1 MNEKDEIRLKLPEV
15 EEMEEFDL
23 EDILKEFAPED
34 GEEPVDLDLDLP
46 EEEPEEPAE
55 KPEEVP
61 TEEPAPEEPV
71 AEEVPQ
77 ETAEAPAEE
86 PAEEPA
92 QEPKEEPTEE
102 AAPVG
107 GDTVRLDD
115 LAQALK
121 DAKPQEVRNAA
132 PVAEED
138 EEDTPVEEEP
148 KAEPFSEEWEPEYE
162 QPMGDYV
169 PPEPIVFRPKSRL
182 RELKKKLVAGPE
194 RRYYELSEI
203 GVGKLQLG
211 IFLNLLIVLLAAGS
225 TVFFGLGMVQD
236 SRMKLLIFLQVLVM
250 LLAGLLGSH
259 RLIEGGA
266 DLVKKKFTLNT
277 LLLVTFLAC
286 CADGVFCLMYEKMP
300 CCAAF
305 SLEMLMC
312 QWSTYHK
319 RVTEMGQMDT
329 LRKATMLDGLVRV
342 PDYYEGRPGFLRKE
356 GQVEDFMDHY
366 QEVPGPEKVLNVYTL
381 VALAV
386 CVGVGVTAGLL
397 HDPVLGVR
405 AFAAALLAGVPV
417 TMFITLSR
425 PMAILEK
432 RLHKL
437 GTVLC
442 GWRGVKEMNGP
453 VVYPLDDEDL
463 FPSGSTRMN
472 GVKFYGDR
480 DPDEIVAYTTA
491 LICANGGGL
500 EPLFT
505 QLLDSRNGYHYD
517 VENLQCY
524 GNGGIGGEVC
534 GEPVLVGV
542 LSFLQDMGVE
552 MPEGTKV
559 SQAVY
564 TAIDGQLCGVF
575 AITYGKVK
583 SSAAGLTTLCSYRG
597 LRPVLISGD
606 FMLTD
611 SFLRSKFSVKTRPMA
626 FPSRGDRAAMADK
639 LPPEDAASSALT
651 THEGL
656 APMAYALTGARAVKT
671 ASTVGMLVHMIGGIL
686 GLAMMLTLAI
696 LGAESLLTPMNLLLY
711 ELIWMI
717 PGLLISEWTRSV

>member
-1 MNEKDEIRLKLPEV
+1 MNEKDEIRFGFSKDES
-15 EEMEEFDL
+15 EQEFDL

-34 GEEPVDLDLDLP
+34 EELQEATAEVQP
-46 EEEPEEPAE
+46 EE
-55 KPEEVP
+55 
-61 TEEPAPEEPV
+61 TPEEPV
-71 AEEVPQ
+71 EPQTEEV
-77 ETAEAPAEE
+77 PAEE
-86 PAEEPA
+86 PETVPEEVTAEEPEVPA
-92 QEPKEEPTEE
+92 EEVT
-102 AAPVG
+102 PVA

-115 LAQALK
+115 VAQALK
-121 DAKPQEVRNAA
+121 DAKPQEVHNAA
-132 PVAEED
+132 PIEEEED
-138 EEDTPVEEEP
+138 SAQTEESA

-203 GVGKLQLG
+203 GVGNLQLG
-211 IFLNLLIVLLAAGS
+211 MVANLLIVLLTAGS
-225 TVFFGLGMVQD
+225 TVFYGLNLIPD
-236 SRMKLLIFLQVLVM
+236 NRMKLLIFMQVLMM
-250 LLAGLLGSH
+250 LLAGLFGSH
-259 RLIEGGA
+259 RLVEGGA
-266 DLVKKKFTLNT
+266 DLAKKKFTLNT

-286 CADGVFCLMYEKMP
+286 CADGVFCLLNEKIP

-329 LRKATMLDGLVRV
+329 LRKATMLDGLAQV
-342 PDYYEGRPGFLRKE
+342 PDYYEGRPGYLRKE

-366 QEVPGPEKVLNVYTL
+366 QEVPGPEKVLNIYALIAL
-381 VALAV
+381 VISVA
-386 CVGVGVTAGLL
+386 VGVTAGML
-397 HDPVLGVR
+397 HDPVLAVR

-417 TMFITLSR
+417 TMFITLTR

-442 GWRGVKEMNGP
+442 GWRGVKEMSGS
-453 VVYPLDDEDL
+453 VVFPLGDEDL
-463 FPSGSTRMN
+463 FPAGSNRLN
-472 GVKFYGDR
+472 GVKFYGNR
-480 DPDEIVAYTTA
+480 DPDEIVAYATA
-491 LICANGGGL
+491 LICADGGGL
-500 EPLFT
+500 APLFT
-505 QLLDSRNGYHYD
+505 QLLDSRNGYHYE

-542 LSFLQDMGVE
+542 LSFLEDMGVD

-559 SQAVY
+559 NQA
-564 TAIDGQLCGVF
+564 
-575 AITYGKVK
+575 
-583 SSAAGLTTLCSYRG
+583 TLCSYRR
-597 LRPVLISGD
+597 LRQVLITGD

-611 SFLRSKFSVKTRPMA
+611 SFLRSKFNVKTRSMA
-626 FPSRGDRAAMADK
+626 FPSREERLALAEKVPAEET
-639 LPPEDAASSALT
+639 PCVALT

-656 APMAYALTGARAVKT
+656 APLAYAMTGARSVRT
-671 ASTVGMLVHMIGGIL
+671 ASIVGMVIHLIGGVL
-686 GLAMMLTLAI
+686 GLAMMMTLAV
-696 LGAESLLTPMNLLLY
+696 LGAEELLTPMNLLLY
-711 ELIWMI
+711 ELIWLI
-717 PGLLISEWTRSV
+717 PGLLITEWTRAV

>member
-1 MNEKDEIRLKLPEV
+1 MNEKDEIRFGFSKDES
-15 EEMEEFDL
+15 EQEFDL

-34 GEEPVDLDLDLP
+34 EELQEAAAEVQP
-46 EEEPEEPAE
+46 EE
-55 KPEEVP
+55 
-61 TEEPAPEEPV
+61 TPEEPV
-71 AEEVPQ
+71 ELQTEEV
-77 ETAEAPAEE
+77 PAEE
-86 PAEEPA
+86 PETVPEEVTAEEPEVPA
-92 QEPKEEPTEE
+92 EEVT
-102 AAPVG
+102 PVA

-115 LAQALK
+115 VAQALK
-121 DAKPQEVRNAA
+121 DAKPQEVHNAA
-132 PVAEED
+132 PIEEEED
-138 EEDTPVEEEP
+138 SAQTEESA

-203 GVGKLQLG
+203 GVGNLQLG
-211 IFLNLLIVLLAAGS
+211 MVANLLIVLLTAGS
-225 TVFFGLGMVQD
+225 TVFYGLNLIPD
-236 SRMKLLIFLQVLVM
+236 NRMKLLIFMQVLMM
-250 LLAGLLGSH
+250 LLAGLFGSH
-259 RLIEGGA
+259 RLVEGGA
-266 DLVKKKFTLNT
+266 DLAKKKFTLNT

-286 CADGVFCLMYEKMP
+286 CADGVFCLLHEKIP

-329 LRKATMLDGLVRV
+329 LRKATMLDGLAQV
-342 PDYYEGRPGFLRKE
+342 PDYYEGRPGYLRKE

-366 QEVPGPEKVLNVYTL
+366 QEVPGPEKVLNIYALIAL
-381 VALAV
+381 VISVA
-386 CVGVGVTAGLL
+386 VGVTAGML
-397 HDPVLGVR
+397 HDPVLGAR

-417 TMFITLSR
+417 TMFITLTR

-442 GWRGVKEMNGP
+442 GWRGVKEMSGS
-453 VVYPLDDEDL
+453 VVFPLGDEDL
-463 FPSGSTRMN
+463 FPAGSTRLN
-472 GVKFYGDR
+472 GVKFYGNR
-480 DPDEIVAYTTA
+480 DPDEIVAYATA
-491 LICANGGGL
+491 LICADGGGL
-500 EPLFT
+500 APLFT
-505 QLLDSRNGYHYD
+505 QLLDSRNGYHYE

-542 LSFLQDMGVE
+542 LSFLEDMGVD

-559 SQAVY
+559 NQAVY
-564 TAIDGQLCGVF
+564 AAIDGQLCGVF

-583 SSAAGLTTLCSYRG
+583 SSAAGLSTLCSYRR
-597 LRPVLISGD
+597 LRQVLITGD

-611 SFLRSKFSVKTRPMA
+611 SFLRSKFNVKTRSMA
-626 FPSRGDRAAMADK
+626 FPSREERLALAEKVPAEET
-639 LPPEDAASSALT
+639 PCVALT

-656 APMAYALTGARAVKT
+656 APLAYAMTGARSVRT
-671 ASTVGMLVHMIGGIL
+671 ASIVGMVIHLIGGVL
-686 GLAMMLTLAI
+686 GLAMMMTLAV
-696 LGAESLLTPMNLLLY
+696 LGAEELLTPMNLLLY
-711 ELIWMI
+711 ELIWLI
-717 PGLLISEWTRSV
+717 PGLLITEWTRAV

>member
-1 MNEKDEIRLKLPEV
+1 MNEKDEIRFGFSKDES
-15 EEMEEFDL
+15 EQEFDL

-34 GEEPVDLDLDLP
+34 EELQEAAAEVQP
-46 EEEPEEPAE
+46 EE
-55 KPEEVP
+55 
-61 TEEPAPEEPV
+61 TPEEPV
-71 AEEVPQ
+71 ELQTEEVPAEEP
-77 ETAEAPAEE
+77 ETVPEEVTVEETEAPAEE
-86 PAEEPA
+86 V
-92 QEPKEEPTEE
+92 T
-102 AAPVG
+102 PVA

-115 LAQALK
+115 VAQALK
-121 DAKPQEVRNAA
+121 DAKPQEVHNAA
-132 PVAEED
+132 PIEEEED
-138 EEDTPVEEEP
+138 SAQTEESA

-203 GVGKLQLG
+203 GVGNLQLG
-211 IFLNLLIVLLAAGS
+211 MVANLLIVLLTAGS
-225 TVFFGLGMVQD
+225 TVFYGLNLIPD
-236 SRMKLLIFLQVLVM
+236 NRMKLLIFMQVLMM
-250 LLAGLLGSH
+250 LLAGLFGSH
-259 RLIEGGA
+259 RLVEGGA
-266 DLVKKKFTLNT
+266 DLAKKKFTLNT

-286 CADGVFCLMYEKMP
+286 CADGVFCLLNEKIP

-329 LRKATMLDGLVRV
+329 LRKATMLDGLAQV
-342 PDYYEGRPGFLRKE
+342 PDYYEGRPGYLRKE
-356 GQVEDFMDHY
+356 GQVEDFVDHY
-366 QEVPGPEKVLNVYTL
+366 QEVPGPEKVLNIYALIAL
-381 VALAV
+381 VISVA
-386 CVGVGVTAGLL
+386 VGVTAGML
-397 HDPVLGVR
+397 HDPVLGAR

-417 TMFITLSR
+417 TMFITLTR

-442 GWRGVKEMNGP
+442 GWRGVKEMSGS
-453 VVYPLDDEDL
+453 VVFPLGDEDL
-463 FPSGSTRMN
+463 FPAGSTRLN
-472 GVKFYGDR
+472 GVKFYGNR
-480 DPDEIVAYTTA
+480 DPDEIVAYATA
-491 LICANGGGL
+491 LICADGGGL
-500 EPLFT
+500 APLFT
-505 QLLDSRNGYHYD
+505 QLLDSRNGYHYE

-542 LSFLQDMGVE
+542 LSFLEDMGVD

-559 SQAVY
+559 NQAVY
-564 TAIDGQLCGVF
+564 AAIDGQLCGVF

-583 SSAAGLTTLCSYRG
+583 SSAAGLSTLCSYRR
-597 LRPVLISGD
+597 LRQVLITGD

-611 SFLRSKFSVKTRPMA
+611 SFLRSKFNVKTRSMA
-626 FPSRGDRAAMADK
+626 FPSREERLALAEKVPAEET
-639 LPPEDAASSALT
+639 PCVALT

-656 APMAYALTGARAVKT
+656 APLAYAMTGARSVRT
-671 ASTVGMLVHMIGGIL
+671 ASIVGMVIHLIGGVL
-686 GLAMMLTLAI
+686 GLAMMMTLAV
-696 LGAESLLTPMNLLLY
+696 LGAEELLTPMNLLLY
-711 ELIWMI
+711 ELIWLI
-717 PGLLISEWTRSV
+717 PGLLITEWTRAV

>member
-1 MNEKDEIRLKLPEV
+1 MNEKDEIRFGFSKDES
-15 EEMEEFDL
+15 EQKFDL

-34 GEEPVDLDLDLP
+34 EELQEAAAEVQP
-46 EEEPEEPAE
+46 EE
-55 KPEEVP
+55 
-61 TEEPAPEEPV
+61 TPEEPV
-71 AEEVPQ
+71 EPQTEEV
-77 ETAEAPAEE
+77 PAEE
-86 PAEEPA
+86 PETVPEEVTAEEPEVPA
-92 QEPKEEPTEE
+92 EEVT
-102 AAPVG
+102 PVA

-115 LAQALK
+115 VAQALK
-121 DAKPQEVRNAA
+121 DAKPQEVHNAA
-132 PVAEED
+132 PIEEEED
-138 EEDTPVEEEP
+138 SAQTEESA

-203 GVGKLQLG
+203 GVGNLQLG
-211 IFLNLLIVLLAAGS
+211 MVANLLIVLLTAGS
-225 TVFFGLGMVQD
+225 TVFYGLNLIPD
-236 SRMKLLIFLQVLVM
+236 NRMKLLIFMQVLMM
-250 LLAGLLGSH
+250 LLAGLFGSH
-259 RLIEGGA
+259 RLVEGGA
-266 DLVKKKFTLNT
+266 DLAKKKFTLNT

-286 CADGVFCLMYEKMP
+286 CADGVFCLLNEKIP

-329 LRKATMLDGLVRV
+329 LRKATMLDGLAQV
-342 PDYYEGRPGFLRKE
+342 PDYYEGRPGYLRKE

-366 QEVPGPEKVLNVYTL
+366 QEVPGPEKVLNIYALIAL
-381 VALAV
+381 VISVA
-386 CVGVGVTAGLL
+386 VGVTAGML

-417 TMFITLSR
+417 TMFITLTR

-442 GWRGVKEMNGP
+442 GWRGVKEMSGS
-453 VVYPLDDEDL
+453 VVFPLGDEDL
-463 FPSGSTRMN
+463 FPAGSTRLN
-472 GVKFYGDR
+472 GVKFYGNR
-480 DPDEIVAYTTA
+480 DPDEIVAYATA
-491 LICANGGGL
+491 LICADGGGL
-500 EPLFT
+500 APLFT
-505 QLLDSRNGYHYD
+505 QLLDSRNGYHYE

-542 LSFLQDMGVE
+542 LSFLEDMGVD

-559 SQAVY
+559 NQAVY
-564 TAIDGQLCGVF
+564 AAIDGQLCGVF

-583 SSAAGLTTLCSYRG
+583 SSAAGLSTLCSYRK
-597 LRPVLISGD
+597 LRQVLITGD

-611 SFLRSKFSVKTRPMA
+611 SFLRSKFNVKTRSMA
-626 FPSRGDRAAMADK
+626 FPSREERLALAEKVPAEET
-639 LPPEDAASSALT
+639 PCVALT

-656 APMAYALTGARAVKT
+656 APLAYAMTGARSVRT
-671 ASTVGMLVHMIGGIL
+671 ASIVGMVIHLIGGVL
-686 GLAMMLTLAI
+686 GLAMMMTLAV
-696 LGAESLLTPMNLLLY
+696 LGAEELLMPMNLLLY
-711 ELIWMI
+711 ELIWLI
-717 PGLLISEWTRSV
+717 PGLLITEWTRAV

>member
-1 MNEKDEIRLKLPEV
+1 MNEKDEIRFGFSKDES
-15 EEMEEFDL
+15 EQKFDL

-34 GEEPVDLDLDLP
+34 EELQEAAAEVQP
-46 EEEPEEPAE
+46 EE
-55 KPEEVP
+55 
-61 TEEPAPEEPV
+61 TPEEPV
-71 AEEVPQ
+71 EPQTEEV
-77 ETAEAPAEE
+77 PAEE
-86 PAEEPA
+86 PETVPEEVTAEEPEVPA
-92 QEPKEEPTEE
+92 EEVT
-102 AAPVG
+102 PVA

-115 LAQALK
+115 VAQALK
-121 DAKPQEVRNAA
+121 DAKPQEVHNAA
-132 PVAEED
+132 PIEEEED
-138 EEDTPVEEEP
+138 SAQTEESA

-203 GVGKLQLG
+203 GVGNLQLG
-211 IFLNLLIVLLAAGS
+211 MVANLLIVLLTAGS
-225 TVFFGLGMVQD
+225 TVFYGLNLIPD
-236 SRMKLLIFLQVLVM
+236 NRMKLLIFMQVLMM
-250 LLAGLLGSH
+250 LLAGLFGSH
-259 RLIEGGA
+259 RLVEGGA
-266 DLVKKKFTLNT
+266 DLAKKKFTLNT

-286 CADGVFCLMYEKMP
+286 CADGVFCLLNEKIP

-329 LRKATMLDGLVRV
+329 LRKATMLDGLAQV
-342 PDYYEGRPGFLRKE
+342 PDYYEGRPGYLRKE

-366 QEVPGPEKVLNVYTL
+366 QEVPGPEKVLNIYALIAL
-381 VALAV
+381 VISVA
-386 CVGVGVTAGLL
+386 VGVTAGML

-417 TMFITLSR
+417 TMFITLTR

-442 GWRGVKEMNGP
+442 GWRGVKEMSGS
-453 VVYPLDDEDL
+453 VVFPLGDEDL
-463 FPSGSTRMN
+463 FPAGSTRLN
-472 GVKFYGDR
+472 GVKFYGNR
-480 DPDEIVAYTTA
+480 DPDEIVAYATA
-491 LICANGGGL
+491 LICADGGGL
-500 EPLFT
+500 APLFT
-505 QLLDSRNGYHYD
+505 QLLDSRNGYHYE

-542 LSFLQDMGVE
+542 LSFLEDMGVD

-559 SQAVY
+559 NQAVY
-564 TAIDGQLCGVF
+564 AAIDGQLCGVF

-583 SSAAGLTTLCSYRG
+583 SSAAGLSTLCSYRR
-597 LRPVLISGD
+597 LRQVLITGD

-611 SFLRSKFSVKTRPMA
+611 SFLRSKFNVKTRSMA
-626 FPSRGDRAAMADK
+626 FPSREERLALAEKVPAEET
-639 LPPEDAASSALT
+639 PCVALT

-656 APMAYALTGARAVKT
+656 APLAYAMTGARSVRT
-671 ASTVGMLVHMIGGIL
+671 ASIVGMVIHLIGGVL
-686 GLAMMLTLAI
+686 GLAMMMTLAV
-696 LGAESLLTPMNLLLY
+696 LGAEELLTPMNLLLY
-711 ELIWMI
+711 ELIWLI
-717 PGLLISEWTRSV
+717 PGLLITEWTRAV

>member
-1 MNEKDEIRLKLPEV
+1 MNEKDEIRFGFSKDES
-15 EEMEEFDL
+15 EQEFDL

-34 GEEPVDLDLDLP
+34 EEPQDAAAEVQP
-46 EEEPEEPAE
+46 EE
-55 KPEEVP
+55 
-61 TEEPAPEEPV
+61 TPEEPV
-71 AEEVPQ
+71 ELQTEEV
-77 ETAEAPAEE
+77 PAEE
-86 PAEEPA
+86 PETVPEEVTAEEPEVPA
-92 QEPKEEPTEE
+92 EEVT
-102 AAPVG
+102 PVA

-115 LAQALK
+115 VAQALK
-121 DAKPQEVRNAA
+121 DAKPQEVHNAA
-132 PVAEED
+132 PIEEEED
-138 EEDTPVEEEP
+138 SAQTEESA

-203 GVGKLQLG
+203 GVGNLQLG
-211 IFLNLLIVLLAAGS
+211 MVANLLIVLLTAGS
-225 TVFFGLGMVQD
+225 TVFYGLNLIPD
-236 SRMKLLIFLQVLVM
+236 NRMKLLIFMQVLMM
-250 LLAGLLGSH
+250 LLAGLFGSH
-259 RLIEGGA
+259 RLVEGGA
-266 DLVKKKFTLNT
+266 DLAKKKFTLNT

-286 CADGVFCLMYEKMP
+286 CADGVFCLLNEKIP

-329 LRKATMLDGLVRV
+329 LRKATMLDGLAQV
-342 PDYYEGRPGFLRKE
+342 PDYYEGRPGYLRKE

-366 QEVPGPEKVLNVYTL
+366 QEVPGPEKVLNIYALIAL
-381 VALAV
+381 VISVA
-386 CVGVGVTAGLL
+386 VGVTAGML

-417 TMFITLSR
+417 TMFITLTR

-442 GWRGVKEMNGP
+442 GWRGVKEMSGS
-453 VVYPLDDEDL
+453 VVFPLGDEDL
-463 FPSGSTRMN
+463 FPAGSTRLN
-472 GVKFYGDR
+472 GVKFYGNR
-480 DPDEIVAYTTA
+480 DPDEIVAYATA
-491 LICANGGGL
+491 LICADGGGL
-500 EPLFT
+500 APLFT
-505 QLLDSRNGYHYD
+505 QLLDSRNGYHYE

-542 LSFLQDMGVE
+542 LSFLEDMGVD

-559 SQAVY
+559 NQAVY
-564 TAIDGQLCGVF
+564 AAIDGQLCGVF

-583 SSAAGLTTLCSYRG
+583 SSAAGLSTLCSYRR
-597 LRPVLISGD
+597 LRQVLITGD

-611 SFLRSKFSVKTRPMA
+611 SFLRSKFNVKTRSMA
-626 FPSRGDRAAMADK
+626 FPSREERLALAEKVPAEET
-639 LPPEDAASSALT
+639 PCVALT

-656 APMAYALTGARAVKT
+656 APLAYAMTGARSVRT
-671 ASTVGMLVHMIGGIL
+671 ASIVGMVIHLIGGVL
-686 GLAMMLTLAI
+686 GLAMMMTLAV
-696 LGAESLLTPMNLLLY
+696 LGAEELLTPMNLLLY
-711 ELIWMI
+711 ELIWLI
-717 PGLLISEWTRSV
+717 PGLLITEWTRAV

>member
-1 MNEKDEIRLKLPEV
+1 MNEKDEIRFGFSKDES
-15 EEMEEFDL
+15 EQKFDL

-34 GEEPVDLDLDLP
+34 EELQEAAAEVQP
-46 EEEPEEPAE
+46 EE
-55 KPEEVP
+55 
-61 TEEPAPEEPV
+61 TPEEPV
-71 AEEVPQ
+71 EPQTEEV
-77 ETAEAPAEE
+77 PAEE
-86 PAEEPA
+86 PETVPEEVTAEEPEVPA
-92 QEPKEEPTEE
+92 EEVT
-102 AAPVG
+102 PVA

-115 LAQALK
+115 VAQALK
-121 DAKPQEVRNAA
+121 DAKPQEVHNAA
-132 PVAEED
+132 PIEEEED
-138 EEDTPVEEEP
+138 SAQTEESA

-203 GVGKLQLG
+203 GVGNLQLG
-211 IFLNLLIVLLAAGS
+211 MVANLLIVLLTAGS
-225 TVFFGLGMVQD
+225 TVFYGLNLIPD
-236 SRMKLLIFLQVLVM
+236 NRMKLLIFMQVLMM
-250 LLAGLLGSH
+250 LLAGLFGSH
-259 RLIEGGA
+259 RLVEGGA
-266 DLVKKKFTLNT
+266 DLAKKKFTLNT

-286 CADGVFCLMYEKMP
+286 CADGVFCLLNEKIP

-329 LRKATMLDGLVRV
+329 LRKATMLDGLAQV
-342 PDYYEGRPGFLRKE
+342 PDYYEGRPGYLRKE

-366 QEVPGPEKVLNVYTL
+366 QEVPGPEKVLNIYALIAL
-381 VALAV
+381 VISVA
-386 CVGVGVTAGLL
+386 VGVTAGML

-417 TMFITLSR
+417 TMFITLTR

-442 GWRGVKEMNGP
+442 GWRGVKEMSGS
-453 VVYPLDDEDL
+453 VVFPLGDEDL
-463 FPSGSTRMN
+463 FPAGSTRLN
-472 GVKFYGDR
+472 GVKFYGNR
-480 DPDEIVAYTTA
+480 DPDEIVAYATA
-491 LICANGGGL
+491 LICADGGGL
-500 EPLFT
+500 APLFT
-505 QLLDSRNGYHYD
+505 QLLDSRNGYRYE

-542 LSFLQDMGVE
+542 LSFLEDMGVD

-559 SQAVY
+559 NQAVY
-564 TAIDGQLCGVF
+564 AAIDGQLCGVF

-583 SSAAGLTTLCSYRG
+583 SSAAGLSTLCSYRK
-597 LRPVLISGD
+597 LRQVLITGD

-611 SFLRSKFSVKTRPMA
+611 SFLRSKFNVKTRSMA
-626 FPSRGDRAAMADK
+626 FPSREERLALAEKVPAEET
-639 LPPEDAASSALT
+639 PCVALT

-656 APMAYALTGARAVKT
+656 APLAYAMTGARSVRT
-671 ASTVGMLVHMIGGIL
+671 ASIVGMVIHLIGGVL
-686 GLAMMLTLAI
+686 GLAMMMTLAV
-696 LGAESLLTPMNLLLY
+696 LGAEELLTPMNLLLY
-711 ELIWMI
+711 ELIWLI
-717 PGLLISEWTRSV
+717 PGLLITEWTRAV

>member
-1 MNEKDEIRLKLPEV
+1 MNEKDEIRFGFSKDESEQEL
-15 EEMEEFDL
+15 DL

-34 GEEPVDLDLDLP
+34 EELQEAAAEVQPEETSEEPVEP
-46 EEEPEEPAE
+46 QTEEVPAEEPETV
-55 KPEEVP
+55 PEEV
-61 TEEPAPEEPV
+61 TAEEP
-71 AEEVPQ
+71 
-77 ETAEAPAEE
+77 EAPAEE
-86 PAEEPA
+86 V
-92 QEPKEEPTEE
+92 T
-102 AAPVG
+102 PVA

-115 LAQALK
+115 VAQALK
-121 DAKPQEVRNAA
+121 DAKPQEVHNAA
-132 PVAEED
+132 PIEEEED
-138 EEDTPVEEEP
+138 SAQTEESA

-203 GVGKLQLG
+203 GVGNLQLG
-211 IFLNLLIVLLAAGS
+211 MVANLLIVLLTAGS
-225 TVFFGLGMVQD
+225 TVFYGLNLIPD
-236 SRMKLLIFLQVLVM
+236 NRMKLLIFMQVLMM
-250 LLAGLLGSH
+250 LLAGLFGSH
-259 RLIEGGA
+259 RLVEGGA
-266 DLVKKKFTLNT
+266 DLAKKKFTLNT

-286 CADGVFCLMYEKMP
+286 CADGVFCLLNEKIP

-329 LRKATMLDGLVRV
+329 LRKATMLDGLAQV
-342 PDYYEGRPGFLRKE
+342 PDYYEGRPGYLRKE

-366 QEVPGPEKVLNVYTL
+366 QEVPGPEKVLNIYALIAL
-381 VALAV
+381 VFSVA
-386 CVGVGVTAGLL
+386 VGVTAGML

-417 TMFITLSR
+417 TMFITLTR

-442 GWRGVKEMNGP
+442 GWRGVKEMSGS
-453 VVYPLDDEDL
+453 VVFPLGDEDL
-463 FPSGSTRMN
+463 FPAGSTRLN
-472 GVKFYGDR
+472 GVKFYGNR
-480 DPDEIVAYTTA
+480 DPDEIVAYATA
-491 LICANGGGL
+491 LICADGGGL
-500 EPLFT
+500 APLFT
-505 QLLDSRNGYHYD
+505 QLLDSRNGYHYE

-542 LSFLQDMGVE
+542 LSFLEDMGVD

-559 SQAVY
+559 NQAVY
-564 TAIDGQLCGVF
+564 AAIDGQLCGVF

-583 SSAAGLTTLCSYRG
+583 SSAAGLSTLCSYRK
-597 LRPVLISGD
+597 LRQVLITGD

-611 SFLRSKFSVKTRPMA
+611 SFLRSKFNVKTRSMA
-626 FPSRGDRAAMADK
+626 FPSREERLALAEKVPAEET
-639 LPPEDAASSALT
+639 PCVALT

-656 APMAYALTGARAVKT
+656 APLAYAMTGARSVRT
-671 ASTVGMLVHMIGGIL
+671 ASIVGMVIHLIGGVL
-686 GLAMMLTLAI
+686 GLAMMMTLAV
-696 LGAESLLTPMNLLLY
+696 LGAEELLTPMNLLLY
-711 ELIWMI
+711 ELIWLI
-717 PGLLISEWTRSV
+717 PGLLITEWTRAV

>member
-1 MNEKDEIRLKLPEV
+1 MNENDEILLKLPDED
-15 EEMEEFDL
+15 ETQEFDL
-23 EDILKEFAPED
+23 EDILKEFAPEE
-34 GEEPVDLDLDLP
+34 GETLP
-46 EEEPEEPAE
+46 EEKTEEQPEAEPVPAEEAAEEPD
-55 KPEEVP
+55 EEVP
-61 TEEPAPEEPV
+61 AEVPEE
-71 AEEVPQ
+71 
-77 ETAEAPAEE
+77 ETPEIAAEE
-86 PAEEPA
+86 PAEEAAGEPA
-92 QEPKEEPTEE
+92 EEAAAEE
-102 AAPVG
+102 AAPVA

-115 LAQALK
+115 LSAALK
-121 DAKPQEVRNAA
+121 DAKPQEVRTAA
-132 PVAEED
+132 PVAED
-138 EEDTPVEEEP
+138 EEEDPAPAEETP

-194 RRYYELSEI
+194 KRYYELSEE

-211 IFLNLLIVLLAAGS
+211 MFVNLLLVLLAAGS
-225 TVFFGLGMVQD
+225 TALYGMGMVQD
-236 SRMKLLIFLQVLVM
+236 NRMKLLIFMQVLVM
-250 LLAGLLGSH
+250 LMSGLLGSN

-266 DLVKKKFTLNT
+266 DLAKKKFTLNT

-286 CADGVFCLMYEKMP
+286 CADGVFCLMEEKIP

-305 SLEMLMC
+305 GLEMLMC
-312 QWSTYHK
+312 QWSAYHK

-329 LRKATMLDGLVRV
+329 LRKATTLDGLIRV
-342 PDYYEGRPGFLRKE
+342 PDYYEGRPGFLRRE

-366 QEVPGPEKVLNVYTL
+366 QEVSGPEKVLNVYAL
-381 VALAV
+381 IALILSVA
-386 CVGVGVTAGLL
+386 VGVTAGVL

-442 GWRGVKEMNGP
+442 GWRGVKEMSGS
-453 VVYPLDDEDL
+453 VVYPLGDEDL
-463 FPSGSTRMN
+463 FPAGSTRMN

-480 DPDEIVAYTTA
+480 DPDEIVAYATA
-491 LICANGGGL
+491 LISADGGGL
-500 EPLFT
+500 APLFN
-505 QLLDSRNGYHYD
+505 QLLESRNGYHYE

-542 LSFLQDMGVE
+542 LPFLQDMGVD

-559 SQAVY
+559 NQAVY
-564 TAIDGQLCGVF
+564 AAIDGQLCGVF

-597 LRPVLISGD
+597 LRPVLITGD

-611 SFLRSKFSVKTRPMA
+611 SFLRSKFSVKTRNMA
-626 FPSRGDRAAMADK
+626 FPPRADRAAMAEK
-639 LPPEDAASSALT
+639 EPEEGTSAAALT
-651 THEGL
+651 VHEGL
-656 APMAYALTGARAVKT
+656 ASTAYAVTGARALKT
-671 ASTVGMLVHMIGGIL
+671 ASTVGMLIHMIGGVL

-717 PGLLISEWTRSV
+717 PGLLITEWTRSV

>member
-1 MNEKDEIRLKLPEV
+1 MNEKDEIRFGFSKDES
-15 EEMEEFDL
+15 EQEFDL

-34 GEEPVDLDLDLP
+34 EEPQDAAAEVQP
-46 EEEPEEPAE
+46 EE
-55 KPEEVP
+55 
-61 TEEPAPEEPV
+61 TPEEPV
-71 AEEVPQ
+71 EPQTEEV
-77 ETAEAPAEE
+77 PAEE
-86 PAEEPA
+86 PETVPEEVTAEEPEVPA
-92 QEPKEEPTEE
+92 EEVT
-102 AAPVG
+102 PVA

-115 LAQALK
+115 VAQALK
-121 DAKPQEVRNAA
+121 DAKPQEVHNAA
-132 PVAEED
+132 PIEEEED
-138 EEDTPVEEEP
+138 SAQTEESA

-203 GVGKLQLG
+203 GVGNLQLG
-211 IFLNLLIVLLAAGS
+211 MVANLLIVLLTAGS
-225 TVFFGLGMVQD
+225 TVFYGLNLIPD
-236 SRMKLLIFLQVLVM
+236 NRMKLLIFMQVLMM
-250 LLAGLLGSH
+250 LLAGLFGSH
-259 RLIEGGA
+259 RLVEGGA
-266 DLVKKKFTLNT
+266 DLAKKKFTLNT

-286 CADGVFCLMYEKMP
+286 CADGVFCLLNEKIP

-329 LRKATMLDGLVRV
+329 LRKATMLDGLAQV
-342 PDYYEGRPGFLRKE
+342 PDYYEGRPGYLRKE

-366 QEVPGPEKVLNVYTL
+366 QEVPGPEKVLNIYALIAL
-381 VALAV
+381 VISVA
-386 CVGVGVTAGLL
+386 VGVTAGML

-417 TMFITLSR
+417 TMFITLTR

-442 GWRGVKEMNGP
+442 GWRGVKEMSGS
-453 VVYPLDDEDL
+453 VVFPLGDEDL
-463 FPSGSTRMN
+463 FPAGSTRLN
-472 GVKFYGDR
+472 GVKFYGNR
-480 DPDEIVAYTTA
+480 DPDEIVAYATA
-491 LICANGGGL
+491 LICADGGGL
-500 EPLFT
+500 APLFT
-505 QLLDSRNGYHYD
+505 QLLDSRNGYHYE

-534 GEPVLVGV
+534 GEPVLEGV
-542 LSFLQDMGVE
+542 LSFLEDMGVD

-559 SQAVY
+559 NQAVY
-564 TAIDGQLCGVF
+564 AAIDGQLCGVF

-583 SSAAGLTTLCSYRG
+583 SSAAGLSTLCSYRR
-597 LRPVLISGD
+597 LRQVLITGD

-611 SFLRSKFSVKTRPMA
+611 SFLRSKFNVKTRSMA
-626 FPSRGDRAAMADK
+626 FPSREERLALAEKVPAEET
-639 LPPEDAASSALT
+639 PCVALT

-656 APMAYALTGARAVKT
+656 APLAYAMTGARSVRT
-671 ASTVGMLVHMIGGIL
+671 ASIVGMVIHLIGGVL
-686 GLAMMLTLAI
+686 GLAMMMTLAV
-696 LGAESLLTPMNLLLY
+696 LGAEELLTPMNLLLY
-711 ELIWMI
+711 ELIWLI
-717 PGLLISEWTRSV
+717 PGLLITEWTRAV

>member
-1 MNEKDEIRLKLPEV
+1 MNEKDEIRFGFSKDES
-15 EEMEEFDL
+15 EQEFDL

-34 GEEPVDLDLDLP
+34 EEPQDAEAEVQP
-46 EEEPEEPAE
+46 EE
-55 KPEEVP
+55 
-61 TEEPAPEEPV
+61 TPEEPV
-71 AEEVPQ
+71 EPQTEEV
-77 ETAEAPAEE
+77 PAEE
-86 PAEEPA
+86 PETVPEEVTAEEPEVPA
-92 QEPKEEPTEE
+92 EEVT
-102 AAPVG
+102 PVA

-115 LAQALK
+115 VAQALK
-121 DAKPQEVRNAA
+121 DAKPQEVHNAA
-132 PVAEED
+132 PIEEEED
-138 EEDTPVEEEP
+138 SAQTEESA

-169 PPEPIVFRPKSRL
+169 SPEPIVFRPKSRL

-203 GVGKLQLG
+203 GVGNLQLG
-211 IFLNLLIVLLAAGS
+211 MVANLLIVLLTAGS
-225 TVFFGLGMVQD
+225 TVFYGLNLIPD
-236 SRMKLLIFLQVLVM
+236 NRMKLLIFMQVLMM
-250 LLAGLLGSH
+250 LLAGLFGSH
-259 RLIEGGA
+259 RLVEGGA
-266 DLVKKKFTLNT
+266 DLAKKKFTLNT

-286 CADGVFCLMYEKMP
+286 CADGVFCLLNEKIP

-329 LRKATMLDGLVRV
+329 LRKATMLDGLAQV
-342 PDYYEGRPGFLRKE
+342 PDYYEGRPGYLRKE

-366 QEVPGPEKVLNVYTL
+366 QEVPGPEKVLNIYALIAL
-381 VALAV
+381 VISVA
-386 CVGVGVTAGLL
+386 VGVTAGML

-417 TMFITLSR
+417 TMFITLTR

-442 GWRGVKEMNGP
+442 GWRGVKEMSGS
-453 VVYPLDDEDL
+453 VVFPLGDEDL
-463 FPSGSTRMN
+463 FPAGSTRLN
-472 GVKFYGDR
+472 GVKFYGNR
-480 DPDEIVAYTTA
+480 DPDEIVAYATA
-491 LICANGGGL
+491 LICADGGGL
-500 EPLFT
+500 APLFT
-505 QLLDSRNGYHYD
+505 QLLDSRNGYHYE

-542 LSFLQDMGVE
+542 LSFLEDMGVD

-559 SQAVY
+559 NQAVY
-564 TAIDGQLCGVF
+564 AAIDGQLCGVF

-583 SSAAGLTTLCSYRG
+583 SSAAGLSTLCSYRR
-597 LRPVLISGD
+597 LRQVLITGD

-611 SFLRSKFSVKTRPMA
+611 SFLRSKFNVKTRSMA
-626 FPSRGDRAAMADK
+626 FPSREERLALAEKVPAEET
-639 LPPEDAASSALT
+639 PCVALT

-656 APMAYALTGARAVKT
+656 APLAYAMTGARSVRT
-671 ASTVGMLVHMIGGIL
+671 ASIVGMVIHLIGGVL
-686 GLAMMLTLAI
+686 GLAMMMTLAV
-696 LGAESLLTPMNLLLY
+696 LGAEELLTPMNLLLY
-711 ELIWMI
+711 ELIWLI
-717 PGLLISEWTRSV
+717 PGLLITEWTRAV

>member
-1 MNEKDEIRLKLPEV
+1 MNEKDEIRFGFSKDES
-15 EEMEEFDL
+15 EQKFDL

-34 GEEPVDLDLDLP
+34 EELQEAAAEVQP
-46 EEEPEEPAE
+46 EE
-55 KPEEVP
+55 
-61 TEEPAPEEPV
+61 TPEEPV
-71 AEEVPQ
+71 EPQTEEV
-77 ETAEAPAEE
+77 PAEE
-86 PAEEPA
+86 PETVPEEVTAEEPEVPA
-92 QEPKEEPTEE
+92 EEVT
-102 AAPVG
+102 PVA

-115 LAQALK
+115 VAQALK
-121 DAKPQEVRNAA
+121 DAKPQEVHNAA
-132 PVAEED
+132 PIEEEED
-138 EEDTPVEEEP
+138 SAQTEESA

-203 GVGKLQLG
+203 GVGNLQLG
-211 IFLNLLIVLLAAGS
+211 MVANLLIVLLTAGS
-225 TVFFGLGMVQD
+225 TVFYGLNLIPD
-236 SRMKLLIFLQVLVM
+236 NRMKLLIFMQVLMM
-250 LLAGLLGSH
+250 LLAGLFGSH
-259 RLIEGGA
+259 RLVEGGA
-266 DLVKKKFTLNT
+266 DLAKKKFTLNT

-286 CADGVFCLMYEKMP
+286 CADGVFCLLNEKIP

-329 LRKATMLDGLVRV
+329 LRKATMLDGLAQV
-342 PDYYEGRPGFLRKE
+342 PDYYEGRPGYLRKE

-366 QEVPGPEKVLNVYTL
+366 QEVPGPEKVLNIYALIAL
-381 VALAV
+381 VISVA
-386 CVGVGVTAGLL
+386 VGVTAGML

-417 TMFITLSR
+417 TMFITLTR

-432 RLHKL
+432 RLHKQ

-442 GWRGVKEMNGP
+442 GWRGVKEMSGS
-453 VVYPLDDEDL
+453 VVFPLGDEDL
-463 FPSGSTRMN
+463 FPAGSTRLN
-472 GVKFYGDR
+472 GVKFYGNR
-480 DPDEIVAYTTA
+480 DPDEIVAYATA
-491 LICANGGGL
+491 LICADGGGL
-500 EPLFT
+500 APLFT
-505 QLLDSRNGYHYD
+505 QLLDSRNGYHYE

-542 LSFLQDMGVE
+542 LSFLEDMGVD

-559 SQAVY
+559 NQAVY
-564 TAIDGQLCGVF
+564 AAIDGQLCGVF

-583 SSAAGLTTLCSYRG
+583 SSAAGLSTLCSYRK
-597 LRPVLISGD
+597 LRQVLITGD

-611 SFLRSKFSVKTRPMA
+611 SFLRSKFNVKTRSMA
-626 FPSRGDRAAMADK
+626 FPSREERLALAEKVPAEET
-639 LPPEDAASSALT
+639 PCVALT

-656 APMAYALTGARAVKT
+656 APLAYAMTGARSVRT
-671 ASTVGMLVHMIGGIL
+671 ASIVGMVIHLIGGVL
-686 GLAMMLTLAI
+686 GLAMMMTLAV
-696 LGAESLLTPMNLLLY
+696 LGAEELLTPMNLLLY
-711 ELIWMI
+711 ELIWLI
-717 PGLLISEWTRSV
+717 PGLLITEWTRAV